1 MLFTEGIK
9 LFSLISGTTAAIILL
24 VFILGKWNSTLDNEV
39 KRRTHELNESN
50 NKLNVANE
58 ELKKHERAQKDFIN
72 MAAHELRNP
81 IQPLLSTCYLLRSGT
96 GDSNKNNDLLDIA
109 IRSIERLQR
118 LAEDILDVTR
128 IESNTLK
135 IRKERFNLDELITN
149 IIEEYR
155 KNIQETKE
163 IKLNYHSKN
172 KGLVVN
178 GDKTRLGQVLSN
190 LLSNSLKFTKQGSIS
205 VDTEIKDGYVVVTV
219 SDTGTGI
226 DKEILPKLF
235 SKFSTRSITGTGL
248 GLFISKSIVEAHGGK
263 IWAEKNCS
271 KEPGATFRFTLPISE
286 RYESDE
292 NTKEE

>member
-1 MLFTEGIK
+1 MQ
-9 LFSLISGTTAAIILL
+9 
-24 VFILGKWNSTLDNEV
+24 LGV
-39 KRRTHELNESN
+39 
-50 NKLNVANE
+50 
-58 ELKKHERAQKDFIN
+58 LKDW
-72 MAAHELRNP
+72 
-81 IQPLLSTCYLLRSGT
+81 
-96 GDSNKNNDLLDIA
+96 
-109 IRSIERLQR
+109 QR
-118 LAEDILDVTR
+118 LAEDILDVTK

-135 IRKERFNLDELITN
+135 MRKELFNLDELITN

-155 KNIQETKE
+155 KNIQETKD

-172 KGLVVN
+172 KGLFVN

-190 LLSNSLKFTKQGSIS
+190 LISNSLKFTKQGSIS

-263 IWAEKNCS
+263 IWAEKNSS

-286 RYESDE
+286 GYESDE

>member
-1 MLFTEGIK
+1 M
-9 LFSLISGTTAAIILL
+9 
-24 VFILGKWNSTLDNEV
+24 
-39 KRRTHELNESN
+39 
-50 NKLNVANE
+50 
-58 ELKKHERAQKDFIN
+58 
-72 MAAHELRNP
+72 
-81 IQPLLSTCYLLRSGT
+81 
-96 GDSNKNNDLLDIA
+96 DIA

-263 IWAEKNCS
+263 IWAEKNSS